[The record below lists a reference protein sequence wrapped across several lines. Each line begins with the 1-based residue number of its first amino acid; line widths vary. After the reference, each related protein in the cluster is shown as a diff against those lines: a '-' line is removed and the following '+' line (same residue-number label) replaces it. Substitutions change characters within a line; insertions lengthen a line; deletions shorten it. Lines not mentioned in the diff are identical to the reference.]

1 MLIVDGRKESNL
13 HTAWSPENAEIFAV
27 PQNEIVQIIIPD
39 SSTMQITKDS
49 TSDMLRQ
56 LDSSKYDAA
65 VGPIRVEGATSG
77 DSIDIEIIQIK
88 TADWGWTS
96 ISPNFGLIKN
106 RFTERLFHW
115 RIFGGYAIPM
125 NDFLHGVRIRTNPFL
140 GVIGTQPSSGKYG
153 MIPPR
158 HFGGNMDNRLLTSG
172 SRLYLPCNVDGG
184 MVSFGDPHAAQG
196 DGEVCG
202 TAIETS
208 AEAIVR
214 FRVLKGERIAY
225 PRARIPPIAEPESIM
240 TSGISRSLKQ
250 AAIIAVEEMID
261 DLGRM
266 HHLSAEEAYVLCSV
280 AGNLKVSEIVDE
292 PNFVVSLTL
301 PRNIFNQD

>member
-13 HTAWSPENAEIFAV
+13 HSSWSKQNREICAV

-49 TSDMLRQ
+49 TSETLHT
-56 LDSSKYDAA
+56 LDSSRYDAA
-65 VGPIRVEGATSG
+65 VGPIRVEGASPG
-77 DSIDIEIIQIK
+77 DSLEIEIIQIR
-88 TADWGWTS
+88 TGDWGWTS
-96 ISPNFGLIKN
+96 LSSDFGLIKK
-106 RFTERLFHW
+106 RFTERLYHW
-115 RIFGGYAIPM
+115 SIFGGYATPM
-125 NDFLHGVRIRTNPFL
+125 GDFLEGIRIRTDPFL

-158 HFGGNMDNRLLTSG
+158 HFGGNMDNRLLRPG
-172 SRLYLPCNVDGG
+172 SRLYLPCNIDGG
-184 MVSFGDPHAAQG
+184 MISFGDPHAAQG

-208 AEAIVR
+208 AEAMVR
-214 FRVLKGERIAY
+214 FRVLKGEKISF
-225 PRARIPPIAEPESIM
+225 PRARVPPVAEPESIM
-240 TSGISRSLKQ
+240 TSGISRSLRQ

-261 DLGRM
+261 DLARM
-266 HHLSAEEAYVLCSV
+266 QGLTAEEAYVLCSV

-292 PNFVVSLTL
+292 PNFVVSMTL
-301 PRNIFNQD
+301 PKNIFSRA